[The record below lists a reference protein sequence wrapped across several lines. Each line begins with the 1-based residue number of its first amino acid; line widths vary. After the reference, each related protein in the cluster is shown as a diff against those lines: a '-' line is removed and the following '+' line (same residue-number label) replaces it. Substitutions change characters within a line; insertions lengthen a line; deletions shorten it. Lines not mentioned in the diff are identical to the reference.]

1 MALFN
6 SGLIGDLTG
15 TTSSLLSFM
24 SHPMESIL
32 FVIGGILL
40 LVIVFKILD

>member
-1 MALFN
+1 MGLFN
-6 SGLIGDLTG
+6 SGLLGDLTG
-15 TTSSLLSFM
+15 SATGVLSFM

-40 LVIVFKILD
+40 LIIVFKILD